1 MTNKKLLILLLIL
14 ICVVCVVFLTACGH
28 EHEYTSQTTQEATCL
43 KTGIL
48 TYSCKCGD
56 TYTEQIPAT
65 GVHTVENG
73 RCSECR
79 IEESSNGLEFSLN
92 EDGKSYTL
100 VGTGSC
106 TSGNI
111 VVGLFNNKTVTTIA
125 KNALA
130 DYNHYDAI
138 NLILYN
144 CVKRIGAY
152 AFGLYSYIENVY
164 YYGTIDEW
172 AQIVFESSYSN
183 PLSIPYYSGSFKD
196 SPTFYINNSRVTDV
210 NITTATKINNFAF
223 DNFTRLTSVRLG
235 DSVTEIGAYAFAKCS
250 EITYVNI
257 NKNIT
262 KIGNSAFSECAKLTN
277 IEVDKNNTAY
287 CSVDGNLYNK
297 NVTTLLQYAIG
308 KTQTTF
314 NLPTTVTT
322 IGQNSFAGSTNLKSV
337 NLPDCLEKIE
347 TQAFLKNTNLTSINF
362 PNALKTIEFGAFQ
375 NCSNLENIDF
385 SSELE
390 SIGDWSFN
398 GCRKVT
404 SIEIPSTVKAIGEYA
419 FNNCTALTSI
429 TIGEGVTKI
438 EQHAF
443 KNCAN
448 TAFYC
453 KAKSLPSDW
462 DSNWNSDNK
471 LVVWDCDNNEV
482 ADDGYIHTIIDGVH
496 YGIKNGE
503 ATVLQ
508 QKTTVADLT
517 IPSSITYKDQTYM
530 VTEISEK
537 AFYNCTTLRYITLPE
552 NLKFIGSYA
561 FYGCSSLYRTTIPA
575 NVEKIG
581 IYAFSE
587 CKELAILR
595 FASPKTWYATQDLTE
610 WENKSGGKSFTLD
623 GNEYMQFTW
632 GRDDYYWYKK

>member
-28 EHEYTSQTTQEATCL
+28 EHEYTSQITQEPTCVE
-43 KTGIL
+43 TGTT
-48 TYSCKCGD
+48 TYTCECGD
-56 TYTEQIPAT
+56 TYTEEIPAT

-79 IEESSNGLEFSLN
+79 IEESSTGLEFSLN

-106 TSGNI
+106 TGRYI
-111 VVGLFNNKTVTTIA
+111 VIGLFNNKPVTSIA
-125 KNALA
+125 QNALENYFHS
-130 DYNHYDAI
+130 DGI

-144 CVKRIGAY
+144 CVKKIGSH
-152 AFGLYSYIENVY
+152 AFGYNKIEKVSF
-164 YYGTIDEW
+164 YGTIDEW
-172 AQIVFESSYSN
+172 ATIAFENSYSN
-183 PLSIPYYSGSFKD
+183 PLSTSYSTGSYIS
-196 SPTFYINNSRVTDV
+196 SPAFYINDSFITEVT
-210 NITTATKINNFAF
+210 ITTATKINDYAF
-223 DNFTRLTSVRLG
+223 TNYTRLTNVNFG
-235 DSVTEIGAYAFAKCS
+235 DSVIEIGNAAFSRCTNLTFVS
-250 EITYVNI
+250 IS
-257 NKNIT
+257 KNIT
-262 KIGNSAFSECAKLTN
+262 KIGRNAFRECAKLTN
-277 IEVDKNNTAY
+277 IEVDRNNSQY
-287 CSVDGNLYNK
+287 CSIDGNLYDK
-297 NVTTLLQYAIG
+297 NATTLFQYAVG
-308 KTQTTF
+308 KTKTSF
-314 NLPTTVTT
+314 IVPTTVTT
-322 IGQNSFAGSTNLKSV
+322 IGADAFNNNNSLISV
-337 NLPDCLEKIE
+337 ILPVGIENIE
-347 TQAFLKNTNLTSINF
+347 TQAFYKNTSLTSINF
-362 PNALKTIEFGAFQ
+362 PNTLKNIGFGAFQ

-385 SSELE
+385 SSGLE

-398 GCRKVT
+398 GCQNVT

-471 LVVWDCDNNEV
+471 IVVWDCDNNEV

-587 CKELAILR
+587 CNELAILR